1 MSVKNIYIATL
12 LVVLSTSVFSQVNTL
27 SPYSRFGVGELVTPG
42 NGQNIAQG
50 SSGIALRSNLA
61 INYLNPAAYSA
72 LDTMSFLFDFG
83 LLMSSTDYSSN
94 TDNARLNNM
103 NIHHL
108 GIAFPITKWWKT
120 SIGVSPYSSVG
131 YNIIE
136 NGDTNNELI
145 DYTFTGNGGLT
156 RFYWGTSLTAFNRFS
171 FGVNYSYL
179 FGFIKN
185 TQKVSFPIEDDF
197 AVTTVDN
204 TMTTRDGVWN
214 FGFQYHE
221 IFNDK
226 FFMTLGA
233 IYDSKTSLATDR
245 SRIINNYFPGSSAS
259 IGDTAILSP
268 SFELE
273 KIDDNGDII
282 YPGRYGF
289 GLATGIK
296 NLISISGEYEK
307 QNWSESLILGESDS
321 LTNSESYRF
330 GMEYT
335 PDYKALRGYFNKV
348 HYRLG
353 GYYSN
358 SYLRIH
364 EEQLTDYGIT
374 FGIGLPLKGFK
385 STFNLGMVLGQRGTI
400 ENSLIKENYRMILFS
415 VTLHDF
421 WFFKR
426 KFD

>member
-1 MSVKNIYIATL
+1 MSIKNILIASL
-12 LVVLSTSVFSQVNTL
+12 FIILSTTVSSQVNTF
-27 SPYSRFGVGELVTPG
+27 SPYSRLGVGELVPPG

-50 SSGIALRSNLA
+50 STGIALRPNLA

-83 LLMSSTDYSSN
+83 ISMTSTEYSTNS
-94 TDNARLNNM
+94 DNSRLSNM

-108 GIAFPITKWWKT
+108 GVAFPITKWWKA
-120 SIGVSPYSSVG
+120 SVGISPYSSVG

-136 NGDTNNELI
+136 NGDTNIGLI
-145 DYTFTGNGGLT
+145 DYTYTGNGGLN

-171 FGVNYSYL
+171 FGINYSYL
-179 FGFIKN
+179 FGYIKN
-185 TQKVSFPIEDDF
+185 TQEVSFPINGDF
-197 AVTTVDN
+197 ALTTVDN

-226 FFMTLGA
+226 FFLTLGA

-245 SRIINNYFPGSSAS
+245 SRTINNYFPGSSAA

-273 KIDDNGDII
+273 RIDDNGDII

-296 NLISISGEYEK
+296 ENISISGEYEK

-321 LTNSESYRF
+321 LVNSESYRF

-335 PDYKALRGYFNKV
+335 PDNDALRGYFNRA

-358 SYLRIH
+358 SYLRIY

-374 FGIGLPLKGFK
+374 FGIGLPLRGFK
-385 STFNLGMVLGQRGTI
+385 TTLNLGMVLGQRGTL
-400 ENSLIKENYRMILFS
+400 ENNLIKENYGMIHVSF
-415 VTLHDF
+415 TLHDF
-421 WFFKR
+421 WFYKR

>member
-1 MSVKNIYIATL
+1 MSIKYINISIL
-12 LVVLSTSVFSQVNTL
+12 LIVLSTTVFSQVNTL
-27 SPYSRFGVGELVTPG
+27 SPYSRFGVGELVSPG
-42 NGQNIAQG
+42 NGQNLAQG
-50 SSGIALRSNLA
+50 SSGIALRSNLS
-61 INYLNPAAYSA
+61 INYLNPASYSA

-83 LLMSSTDYSSN
+83 LLMSSTEYTSN
-94 TDNARLNNM
+94 TENSKLNNM

-108 GIAFPITKWWKT
+108 GIAFPITKWWKA
-120 SIGVSPYSSVG
+120 SVGVSPYSSVG
-131 YNIIE
+131 YSIIE
-136 NGDTNNELI
+136 NGDTNIGLI
-145 DYTFTGNGGLT
+145 DYTFTGNGGLN
-156 RFYWGTSLTAFNRFS
+156 RFYWGSSLTAFNRFS
-171 FGVNYSYL
+171 FGFNYSYL
-179 FGFIKN
+179 FGYINN
-185 TQKVSFPIEDDF
+185 TQEVSFPVDDDF
-197 AVTTVDN
+197 AVTKVDN
-204 TMTTRDGVWN
+204 TMITRDGVWN

-221 IFNDK
+221 VFNDK
-226 FFMTLGA
+226 FFLTLGA

-245 SRIINNYFPGSSAS
+245 SQTITNYFPGSTSS

-268 SFELE
+268 SFELDRV
-273 KIDDNGDII
+273 DDNGDII
-282 YPGRYGF
+282 YPGKYGF
-289 GLATGIK
+289 GLATGIN

-321 LTNSESYRF
+321 LANSESYRF

-374 FGIGLPLKGFK
+374 FGIGLPLRGLK
-385 STFNLGMVLGQRGTI
+385 STFNLGMVLGQRGTL
-400 ENSLIKENYRMILFS
+400 ENNLIKENYGMIHINF
-415 VTLHDF
+415 TLHDF